1 MQVRGRGADAWW
13 EMSETPLVFFAERGF
28 TLDFHVE
35 DDVTWAD
42 LRSVHEPALVIHRY
56 SRARD
61 PHAAALR
68 AEQRWHDERAA

>member
-1 MQVRGRGADAWW
+1 
-13 EMSETPLVFFAERGF
+13 MSETPLVFFAERGF

-42 LRSVHEPALVIHRY
+42 LRSVREPALVIQRY
-56 SRARD
+56 SRAGD

-68 AEQRWHDERAA
+68 AEQRWQDEQAR